1 MEAGPRTLSVIIPVR
16 DRTPSLRRAVASA
29 LAQTPPPDEVLVVD
43 DASTPPVTAAAIGLA
58 DPRIRVLRL
67 DVNRGAAGARMAGV
81 SAARGEIVAF
91 LDSDDVFR
99 PGKLA
104 AQLPLLAGA
113 SDLVAVACGWEA
125 RDEATGQVIRRLPI
139 PSADPLDFAG
149 GCWFSPGST
158 VLLPRRAF
166 AICGPFDPDLRRLED
181 LDWFL
186 RFALAGGVLRVAPVI
201 GCTIAIGRRARP
213 GPVFEAA
220 DRIER
225 KFAESRDP
233 GVTPAL
239 RRRLRAW
246 LHVERAVALRN
257 GGRPARMAAAMLRSL
272 LLVPRRRLHLRRW
285 WVDEPAG

>member
-1 MEAGPRTLSVIIPVR
+1 
-16 DRTPSLRRAVASA
+16 
-29 LAQTPPPDEVLVVD
+29 
-43 DASTPPVTAAAIGLA
+43 
-58 DPRIRVLRL
+58 
-67 DVNRGAAGARMAGV
+67 
-81 SAARGEIVAF
+81 VAF

-104 AQLPLLAGA
+104 AQLPFLAGA
-113 SDLVAVACGWEA
+113 GDLVAVACGWEA
-125 RDEATGQVIRRLPI
+125 RDEASGQAIRRVPI
-139 PSADPLDFAG
+139 PSTDPLDFAS

-158 VLLPRRAF
+158 VMLPRQAF
-166 AICGPFDPDLRRLED
+166 AICGPFDPALHRLED

-225 KFAESRDP
+225 KFASSRDP

-257 GGRPARMAAAMLRSL
+257 GGHPIRMTAAMLRSL
-272 LLVPRRRLHLRRW
+272 MLVPRRRLHLRRW
-285 WVDEPAG
+285 WAGDTVG